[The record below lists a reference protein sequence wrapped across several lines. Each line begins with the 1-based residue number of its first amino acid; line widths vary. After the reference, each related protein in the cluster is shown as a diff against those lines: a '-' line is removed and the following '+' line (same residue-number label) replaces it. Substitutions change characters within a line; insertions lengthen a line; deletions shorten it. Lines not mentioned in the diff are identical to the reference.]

1 MSFLKKLF
9 GGGAKDAPANAPAA
23 PAATIE
29 HMGFTIHAEPYAE
42 QGQFQ
47 TAGRITKE
55 VDGVLMTHRFVR
67 ADRHPGKDDAVE
79 FTLRKG
85 KQIVEEQGERM
96 FK

>member
-9 GGGAKDAPANAPAA
+9 GGDDKAPATTAAAEPAA
-23 PAATIE
+23 SVE
-29 HMGFTIHAEPYAE
+29 HMGFTIHAEPYQE

-55 VDGVLMTHRFVR
+55 VDGEVKTHRFVR
-67 ADRHPGKDDAVE
+67 ADRHAGKDDAVE

-85 KQIVEEQGERM
+85 KQIVEEQGERL

>member
-9 GGGAKDAPANAPAA
+9 GGGDKTPAA
-23 PAATIE
+23 PADAAPAASVE
-29 HMGFTIHAEPYAE
+29 HMGFTIHAEPYQE

-55 VDGVLMTHRFVR
+55 IDGEVKTHRFVR
-67 ADRHPGKDDAVE
+67 ADRHAGKDDAVE
-79 FTLRKG
+79 FALRKG
-85 KQIVEEQGERM
+85 RQIVEEQGERM